1 MVSAPGRG
9 RPALPPTWVITWV
22 SGLMPYSAS
31 YSAATRSTA
40 SCTSPMTRRV
50 SSRVAPS
57 SMAKLPDTLPCSG
70 ESKNRHG
77 TDPLISAAVDQEK
90 PTMTSASTG

>member
-1 MVSAPGRG
+1 
-9 RPALPPTWVITWV
+9 
-22 SGLMPYSAS
+22 
-31 YSAATRSTA
+31 
-40 SCTSPMTRRV
+40 MTRRV